1 MSRINDSISRAAAIN
16 ILEERLKANGYSNVA
31 LVSEL
36 NRSIGYLMRLPSTQP
51 EPLTDKEQR
60 IFLAAIA
67 REIKVCEEEEKSYV
81 HESCEDSLVQICNE
95 IKRKVK
101 DALWT

>member
-1 MSRINDSISRAAAIN
+1 MKMSKDTIYRQDATDVIRNC
-16 ILEERLKANGYSNVA
+16 NVKEVTPA
-31 LVSEL
+31 YMLIDKVEAMTEL
-36 NRSIGYLMRLPSTQP
+36 MQLLSTQP
-51 EPLTDKEQR
+51 KPLTDKEQR

-67 REIKVCEEEEKSYV
+67 REIKVCEEEDKSYM
-81 HESCEDSLVQICNE
+81 HESCEDSLVQTCNE